1 MKQITDIKVTLF
13 MNDFFFAYGP
23 DASAL
28 SIPLWLD
35 LASVMVGALS
45 GVLVAQERKLDL
57 IGFMALSVLGGLGG
71 GLIRDMIMQRGGIYA
86 LDSQFAIPSVVIV
99 ACVGFLFP
107 SFLTKHPKSLEWID
121 ILSVGLF
128 AAAGTDKAMAF
139 YLSPWACVLM
149 GTLTGV
155 GGGMARDIFI
165 GNTPRIFQR
174 SNYYAIC
181 AIAGSLVSYTAV
193 FGLYMH
199 RPIAAAL
206 CVLATVALR

>member
-1 MKQITDIKVTLF
+1 MDDIFL
-13 MNDFFFAYGP
+13 AYGP

-99 ACVGFLFP
+99 AWL
-107 SFLTKHPKSLEWID
+107 SLIHISEPTRQY
-121 ILSVGLF
+121 S
-128 AAAGTDKAMAF
+128 
-139 YLSPWACVLM
+139 
-149 GTLTGV
+149 
-155 GGGMARDIFI
+155 
-165 GNTPRIFQR
+165 
-174 SNYYAIC
+174 
-181 AIAGSLVSYTAV
+181 
-193 FGLYMH
+193 
-199 RPIAAAL
+199 
-206 CVLATVALR
+206 